1 MNTFGKTIQI
11 YCPSGDPRGVRIAEI
26 TTRIV
31 QAVVAPRARL
41 DEASRRPELTGV
53 GVYFLFGESDA
64 GGPPIAYIGEA
75 EDCAVRFKQHNTN
88 KDFWNIGVAV
98 VSRTGSFTKAHAR
111 LLEWMA
117 IEKAK
122 LSGRYELENG
132 NAGTKPTMPEWMV
145 ADVAEIFETA
155 EVLLS
160 TLGYPLFE
168 PAAAQASNIEQ
179 VFYCRRGGAD
189 ARGVYNE
196 DGFVV
201 LKGSLARRDTT
212 ESSFDT
218 IGPKRD
224 ELVGSGILSATG
236 NGYRFERDWAFT
248 SPSAAAGIV
257 TGSSAN
263 GWIEWK
269 NARGQTLDE
278 VYRRNSEIGD

>member
-1 MNTFGKTIQI
+1 MFGKTIQI

-41 DEASRRPELTGV
+41 EVAVKRPELGGV
-53 GVYFLFGESDA
+53 GVYFLFGESET

-75 EDCAVRFKQHNTN
+75 EDCANRLKQHNAN
-88 KDFWNIGVAV
+88 KDFWNLSVAI

-111 LLEWMA
+111 LLEWLS
-117 IEKAK
+117 IERAK
-122 LSGRYELENG
+122 TVGRYELDNG
-132 NAGTKPTMPEWMV
+132 NAGVKPNMPEWMA
-145 ADVAEIFETA
+145 ADVAEVFETA

-160 TLGYPLFE
+160 ALGFPIFE
-168 PAAAQASNIEQ
+168 PAAEQ
-179 VFYCRRGGAD
+179 KTDAEHVFFCRRGGAD

-201 LKGSLARRDTT
+201 LKGSIGRRALT
-212 ESSFDT
+212 ESSLDT
-218 IGPKRD
+218 VGPRRE
-224 ELVGSGILSATG
+224 ELIGSGVINGTPE
-236 NGYRFERDWAFT
+236 GYRFERDWAFS
-248 SPSAAAGIV
+248 SPSAAAAIV

-278 VYRRNSEIGD
+278 VYRNGATDDG